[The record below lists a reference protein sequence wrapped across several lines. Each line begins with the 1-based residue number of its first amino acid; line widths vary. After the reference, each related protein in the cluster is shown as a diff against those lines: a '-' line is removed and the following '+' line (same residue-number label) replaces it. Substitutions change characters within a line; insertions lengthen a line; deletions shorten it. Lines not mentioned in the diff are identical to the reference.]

1 MYIRYIRI
9 FYCTCLHACEYSQIG
24 PRASP
29 ECTYTITRCVCV
41 CVRVPIYVRDKFALA
56 NFGPSARLQQ
66 TPSAQAQE
74 LTVGVHSSLPAKE
87 EKNLRLQ

>member
-1 MYIRYIRI
+1 MYIYNN
-9 FYCTCLHACEYSQIG
+9 QM
-24 PRASP
+24 
-29 ECTYTITRCVCV
+29 CV
-41 CVRVPIYVRDKFALA
+41 CVRVLIYVRDKFALA